1 MNWFK
6 NFFFIDKEKQEENKK
21 ELFKLTSTICR
32 DMLGNCVEKRFY
44 NAIPSAAEA
53 YERYLKTG
61 LSKQWFTDEEII
73 HNLLFLEDLKVT
85 IDGKYSEDYK
95 KNLMVSTR
103 YSTFKGLLDEERN
116 LRNI

>member
-6 NFFFIDKEKQEENKK
+6 NFFTSEEKKEENRK

-44 NAIPSAAEA
+44 SSIPKAAEA
-53 YERYLKTG
+53 YEMYLKTG

-73 HNLLFLEDLKVT
+73 HNLLFLEDLKGT
-85 IDGKYSEDYK
+85 MDSRYSEDYRE
-95 KNLMVSTR
+95 NLMVSTK
-103 YSTFKGLLDEERN
+103 YPTLKGLLDEEKIKRGF
-116 LRNI
+116 